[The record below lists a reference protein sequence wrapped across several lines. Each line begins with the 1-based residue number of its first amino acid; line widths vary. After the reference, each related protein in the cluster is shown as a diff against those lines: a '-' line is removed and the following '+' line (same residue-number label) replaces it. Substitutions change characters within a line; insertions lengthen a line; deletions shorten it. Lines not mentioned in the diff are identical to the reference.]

1 MWDTVTFRYEFHHNP
16 RPEEDDFLSLCDS
29 AKPDPHKGEGNY
41 ACSYKSFRI
50 YYRRAGYITFTGS
63 LSKLFYGNNIQVLNT
78 TDTMKA
84 VALLEGHFGLILT
97 ACPLYRIDI
106 SNVVISRLKPTRYYP
121 YLLKLKNYFRQPDRN
136 SLYYHNGKKYSAV
149 FYDKTAEAK
158 NNNMNIPEQFR
169 NRNLLRYEFR
179 FKKVTKHFGRQV
191 RLSELGDDEFLLYC
205 FNIWKQT
212 YNQIYKATK
221 TIKMDYSK
229 LNSATDWIDLFV
241 KIGASTLDI
250 QVDDLIDEADAQGAF
265 KHPMAKSRAKSR
277 IQKALS
283 RELIEEDP
291 IINEITKKINSV
303 QLSLQD

>member
-1 MWDTVTFRYEFHHNP
+1 
-16 RPEEDDFLSLCDS
+16 
-29 AKPDPHKGEGNY
+29 
-41 ACSYKSFRI
+41 
-50 YYRRAGYITFTGS
+50 
-63 LSKLFYGNNIQVLNT
+63 
-78 TDTMKA
+78 
-84 VALLEGHFGLILT
+84 
-97 ACPLYRIDI
+97 
-106 SNVVISRLKPTRYYP
+106 
-121 YLLKLKNYFRQPDRN
+121 
-136 SLYYHNGKKYSAV
+136 
-149 FYDKTAEAK
+149 
-158 NNNMNIPEQFR
+158 MNIPEQFR

-179 FKKVTKHFGRQV
+179 FKKVTQHFGRQV

-212 YNQIYKATK
+212 YNQIYKTTK

-241 KIGASTLDI
+241 KIGASNLNI
-250 QVDDLIDEADAQGAF
+250 QIDDLIDEADAQGAL